1 MKFPE
6 RLSRERLF
14 LLSKED
20 RAIYEAE
27 WKDKPVLP
35 ESATYDFST
44 IFEQTEIDSV
54 KENSYVMEQ
63 IDYLYQDLFMDIIN
77 EDEFGNVAK
86 EIEKELLNEQLKSSQ
101 LLEYQ
106 GAEGW
111 DHTKFLP
118 NLSGLGKWF
127 VAGLGLLGTGIALLA
142 SDIKNKI
149 AMIKLKAF
157 MNRLVEIID
166 QGINK
171 RRSWL
176 SKMFNWKNRGEHN
189 TACFRFIQETAD
201 RNMALSVM
209 QAAKRLGYFAPGQM
223 TQIASGSNPQPGSG
237 LAAFDDNVLSKINIL
252 IPEDDDADKKL
263 KTLVKDN

>member
-27 WKDKPVLP
+27 WKDKPVLLK
-35 ESATYDFST
+35 SATYDFST
-44 IFEQTEIDSV
+44 IFEQSEIDSV
-54 KENSYVMEQ
+54 KENTYVMEQ
-63 IDYLYQDLFMDIIN
+63 IDYLYQDLFKDIIN
-77 EDEFGNVAK
+77 EDEFVNVAK
-86 EIEKELLNEQLKSSQ
+86 EIEKELNRNFSESSQ
-101 LLEYQ
+101 LSINEAGQ
-106 GAEGW
+106 PGW
-111 DHTKFLP
+111 DQTRWIP
-118 NLSGLGKWF
+118 NVSGIGKWF

-149 AMIKLKAF
+149 AMIKLKAY

-223 TQIASGSNPQPGSG
+223 AQIASGSNPQPGSG

-252 IPEDDDADKKL
+252 VPEDDEADEKL
-263 KTLVKDN
+263 KSLMKR